1 MSRREWGNDI
11 VPEYILQQQQKRL
24 AEAAKVRAAETERF
38 NAASNFDFLK
48 FHKAR
53 VVITVGGVSFEST
66 GDDLDDVITQ
76 ARLRSYE
83 LKQAEADAA
92 AKQRALSWGT

>member
-1 MSRREWGNDI
+1 MSRREYGMPDEPHLI
-11 VPEYILQQQQKRL
+11 RTLREKR
-24 AEAAKVRAAETERF
+24 EAAERAKRDYERGRD
-38 NAASNFDFLK
+38 NAAWSYDFLK
-48 FHKAR
+48 LHKAR
-53 VVITVGGVSFEST
+53 VVITVGGVSFESS

-76 ARLRSYE
+76 ARLRLYE

>member
-1 MSRREWGNDI
+1 VSYSKYERPDEPHLIRTLRE
-11 VPEYILQQQQKRL
+11 KR
-24 AEAAKVRAAETERF
+24 EAAERVKRDYERARD
-38 NAASNFDFLK
+38 NAAWSYDFLK
-48 FHKAR
+48 LHKAR
-53 VVITVGGVSFEST
+53 VVITVGGVSFESS

-76 ARLRSYE
+76 ARLRLYE